1 MANTTITVGTSA
13 ISAVS
18 FAPTGTTFRVEVG
31 ASQQG
36 TMWLLSKVGAG
47 AYSNVAILP
56 LGSASI
62 VDNPVAGLDY
72 KLEFSGPTAPSAYW
86 S

>member
-1 MANTTITVGTSA
+1 MANTAITVGTSA
-13 ISAVS
+13 ISAVP
-18 FAPTGTTFRVEVG
+18 FAPTGTTFRIEVA

-47 AYSNVAILP
+47 TYSHVAVLP
-56 LGSASI
+56 LGAASV
-62 VDNPVAGLDY
+62 VDNPVSGLDY
-72 KLEFSGPTAPSAYW
+72 KLEFSGPTAPAAYW

>member
-1 MANTTITVGTSA
+1 MANTAITVGTRTVT
-13 ISAVS
+13 AVL

-36 TMWLLSKVGAG
+36 TMQLLSKVGAG
-47 AYSNVAILP
+47 AYSHVAVLP
-56 LGSASI
+56 LGAASV

-72 KLEFSGPTAPSAYW
+72 KLEFSGDTAPTAFW